1 MKHNTTKKNKF
12 KLMLKDNIVF
22 FAFVVLIFLYICSI
36 FADFISPYS
45 AYSSNKEL
53 SYVPPSNIYILDKNN
68 KLTFP
73 YTYNYKRIF
82 NESKFKVDY
91 IEDTSKEYKLKLFV
105 KGDEYKFLGIK
116 TNIHL
121 YGTDKG
127 GKFFLLGTDINGRD
141 FFSRLVIGSRISL
154 FIGFI
159 AILIS
164 VPLGLLYGGISGYLG
179 GKVDIVMMRL
189 AEAIMSIPSFY
200 LLIILAGILPANL
213 TSTQRFILI
222 TAILA
227 FVSWASLS
235 RIIRGMVLSI
245 KTREYMIEKEVV
257 GK

>member
-91 IEDTSKEYKLKLFV
+91 IVLWPQSFEKS
-105 KGDEYKFLGIK
+105 
-116 TNIHL
+116 
-121 YGTDKG
+121 DKG
-127 GKFFLLGTDINGRD
+127 IECYNVENLQKLVNFYKKNGFKELND
-141 FFSRLVIGSRISL
+141 S
-154 FIGFI
+154 
-159 AILIS
+159 
-164 VPLGLLYGGISGYLG
+164 SGYLV
-179 GKVDIVMMRL
+179 KIV
-189 AEAIMSIPSFY
+189 Y
-200 LLIILAGILPANL
+200 
-213 TSTQRFILI
+213 
-222 TAILA
+222 
-227 FVSWASLS
+227 
-235 RIIRGMVLSI
+235 
-245 KTREYMIEKEVV
+245 
-257 GK
+257 